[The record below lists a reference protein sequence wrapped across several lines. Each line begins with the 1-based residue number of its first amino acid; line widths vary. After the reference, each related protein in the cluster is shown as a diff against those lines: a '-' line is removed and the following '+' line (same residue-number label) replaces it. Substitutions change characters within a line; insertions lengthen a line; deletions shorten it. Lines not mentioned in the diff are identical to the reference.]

1 MNQRIERI
9 GRRLAWLALVVVA
22 ILLLVV
28 SAVARAD
35 DGSPPDSS
43 LVGVPALVDA
53 LRLIAE
59 GVGAGFVLAFLAER
73 FEWFQKLAPNAKWWV
88 IFCVMILSPVLAQV
102 LLDFVPADVWSQIEP
117 YWRALALGF
126 VGWAGS
132 QAVHLG
138 QKALVKLNGG
148 G

>member
-1 MNQRIERI
+1 MNI
-9 GRRLAWLALVVVA
+9 
-22 ILLLVV
+22 
-28 SAVARAD
+28 D
-35 DGSPPDSS
+35 
-43 LVGVPALVDA
+43 GVPALVDA
-53 LRLIAE
+53 VRLIAE

-73 FEWFQKLAPNAKWWV
+73 FEWFQKLSPKAKWWV
-88 IFCVMILSPVLAQV
+88 IFGVMIASPLVAQV
-102 LLDFVPADVWSQIEP
+102 LLEFVPADVWAQVEP

-138 QKALVKLNGG
+138 QKALDKLNGG